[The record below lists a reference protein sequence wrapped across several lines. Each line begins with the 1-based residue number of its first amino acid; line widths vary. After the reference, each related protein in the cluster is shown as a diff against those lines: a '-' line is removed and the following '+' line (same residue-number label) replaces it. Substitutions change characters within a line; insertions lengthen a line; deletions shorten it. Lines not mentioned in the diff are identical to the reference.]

1 MLMKNVK
8 KLWLPAVAVALA
20 MGACSSD
27 NEPGEELTVAPTLP
41 EEVEFELTAAE
52 KAAAS
57 RALGFQTDF
66 FRAVNAMPDNAG
78 KNVVVSPLSAQVL
91 LSILANTAGQ
101 QQAAEIMAALD
112 CNDMDAI
119 NSLAV
124 KYQSAL
130 PMVENAVK
138 MTLVN
143 AMWYNNR
150 YTVNPEPASRLGEV
164 FGIEPVAA
172 DFNDGKAVSDK
183 INRWAADKTNNLIR
197 EIMQPTQIRP
207 DLLAVMAN
215 ALYFSGAW
223 ANPFDAA
230 KTEKEEF
237 AAVDGQ
243 ATVDMMKNDGMQH
256 VMTGE
261 AYSAVKMELGASG
274 KFYALFVLPAEGSDI
289 NDFVETFDART
300 ATPFKDDAVTFWLP
314 KFKFETSDIY
324 LNQPFAH
331 LGMTSLNSLV
341 ETDFFME
348 KPEAYFDVFQKS
360 VISFE
365 EKGAE
370 GAAITWNRMC
380 MATGDPVDAPPHPVV
395 KLNRPFLFFINEAST
410 DACIFAGKMVKF

>member
-1 MLMKNVK
+1 MKTK
-8 KLWLPAVAVALA
+8 KFWLPAVAVALA

-27 NEPGEELTVAPTLP
+27 NEPVEELTVAPTLP

-57 RALGFQTDF
+57 RAHGFQADF

-130 PMVENAVK
+130 PMIDNAVK
-138 MTLVN
+138 MTLAN
-143 AMWYNNR
+143 SMWYNNR

-164 FGIEPVAA
+164 FGIEPVAS

-274 KFYALFVLPAEGSDI
+274 KFYALFVLPAEGTDI

-300 ATPFKDDAVTFWLP
+300 ATQFKDDAVTFWLP

-324 LNQPFAH
+324 LNQPFAR
-331 LGMTSLNSLV
+331 LGMNSLNSLV

-370 GAAITWNRMC
+370 GAAITWNTMSL
-380 MATGDPVDAPPHPVV
+380 ATGDPVDAPPHPVV